1 MGLAWVRR
9 KILRI
14 SKILNDGGDS
24 WNAQKGTRH
33 VTESPTFSLWS
44 PTNFHPSIFF
54 GFFQR
59 IYPSEATESGGQEL
73 LPCSALMNGQGCRI
87 ARFLIIFSSL
97 IFENAV
103 YTMDSNSSGSH
114 FVAEA
119 SFFIGS
125 RSQKEKGALRWPDG
139 NTSISPTPKRRLQH
153 YTRHPI
159 KRD

>member
-1 MGLAWVRR
+1 MRR

-14 SKILNDGGDS
+14 SKTLNDGGDS
-24 WNAQKGTRH
+24 WNAQKGTGH

-44 PTNFHPSIFF
+44 ATNFHTSIFF

-59 IYPSEATESGGQEL
+59 IYASVATESVGQEL
-73 LPCSALMNGQGCRI
+73 FCSALMNGQECRI
-87 ARFLIIFSSL
+87 ECFLIIFPSL